1 MKAGRAVRVLA
12 FAWAIAPGL
21 VHAASAPAW
30 MHALAAAPLP
40 AHTER
45 TPAVLMYSDIS
56 VTVESSGKIRRV
68 ERRAYRILRPDGA
81 ARGKLGFVID
91 GKTHVTDLHAWSIP
105 ASGKDYEVTKR
116 DAAETA
122 VDGLNGILVSD
133 IHLLLLQI
141 PAALP
146 GSIVGFEVQEENTP
160 YVLEEAWNFQDV
172 IPVRETHYH
181 LQLPNGWSYRAIWLN
196 HAELAPVVSGANQW
210 QWTLTDVAALQT
222 EPRMPPLAGVA
233 GRMFVA
239 LIAPHG
245 QGQTLQSWSDLGVWF
260 TGLAAGRRTPSPELK
275 QKVAALTASASGLPA
290 KMQALAV
297 FAQDDIRYVGIEL
310 GIGGYQPH
318 SAAEVFT
325 HRFGDCKDKVTLLSA
340 MLAELGIPSYYV
352 LINTQRGAV
361 TAETPPN
368 TYFNHVVLAVALPAD
383 LNDPSLEAVQQHPKL
398 GKLLFFDP
406 TDSLTPFG
414 TLSGA
419 LQGNY
424 GLLVTPDG
432 GELVELPVLP
442 PASNGIARTATL
454 SVDAEGTLRGDVR
467 EVRLGRQA
475 AQQRYLLRGAK
486 ADTDQI
492 KPLESLLAAS
502 LPSFQITKASISNL
516 RATDKP
522 FQWQYSIQAD
532 HYARPEG
539 ELLLVRP
546 RVIGSKAQGFLEAKE
561 SRRYPIEFD
570 EPERDTDVFEIALPA
585 GYIVD
590 QLPAAVDVVG
600 DYASYHSKT
609 EMLGRTLKYTRSFEI
624 AKLSAPAAS
633 ADDLRALFR
642 TIEIDERGA
651 AVLKRMA
658 P

>member
-1 MKAGRAVRVLA
+1 MKGGRAIRHLA
-12 FAWAIAPGL
+12 LACLMAPYA

-30 MHALAAAPLP
+30 MHALVTAPLP
-40 AHTER
+40 AHTDK
-45 TPAVLMYSDIS
+45 TNAALVYADIS
-56 VTVESSGKIRRV
+56 VTVEPSGKIRRV
-68 ERRAYRILRPDGA
+68 ERRAYQILRPDGA
-81 ARGKLGFVID
+81 VRGKLGFVID

-105 ASGKDYEVTKR
+105 AAGKDYEVNKH
-116 DAAETA
+116 DAVETA
-122 VDGLNGILVSD
+122 VDGLNGILVTD

-146 GSIVGFEVQEENTP
+146 GNLVGYEVQEENTP

-181 LQLPNGWSYRAIWLN
+181 LQLPNGWSYRATWLN
-196 HAELAPVVSGANQW
+196 HEELAPTVSGPNQW
-210 QWTLTDVAALQT
+210 QWTLTDVAALPT

-239 LIAPHG
+239 LIPPPGHG
-245 QGQTLQSWSDLGVWF
+245 QSVQSWSDLGIWF
-260 TGLAAGRRTPSPELK
+260 TGLAAGRRTASPELK
-275 QKVAALTASASGLPA
+275 QKVAELTASSSALPA

-325 HRFGDCKDKVTLLSA
+325 HRFGDCKDKVTLLSG

-361 TAETPPN
+361 TPRTPPN
-368 TYFNHVVLAVALPAD
+368 TYFNHAVLAVALPAD
-383 LNDPSLEAVQQHPKL
+383 LDDPRLEAVQQHPKL

-406 TDSLTPFG
+406 TDALTPFG
-414 TLSGA
+414 SLSGA

-432 GELVELPVLP
+432 GELLELPVLA

-454 SVDAEGTLRGDVR
+454 TLDDAGTLRG
-467 EVRLGRQA
+467 EVHEARVGQQA
-475 AQQRYLLRGAK
+475 AAQRYLLRSAK
-486 ADTDQI
+486 VDTDQI
-492 KPLESLLAAS
+492 KPLEAVLAAS

-522 FQWQYSIQAD
+522 FQWQYSIEAD
-532 HYARPEG
+532 HYARAQG

-546 RVIGSKAQGFLEAKE
+546 RVIGSKAQGFLDAKE
-561 SRRYPIEFD
+561 SRHYPIEFE

-585 GYIVD
+585 GYSVD

-600 DYASYHSKT
+600 DFASYHSKT
-609 EMLGRTLKYTRSFEI
+609 ELVGRTLKYTRSFEI
-624 AKLSAPAAS
+624 AKLSAPASS
-633 ADDLRALFR
+633 AEDLKALFK
-642 TIEIDERGA
+642 TIENDERSA
-651 AVLKRMA
+651 AVLKHAA